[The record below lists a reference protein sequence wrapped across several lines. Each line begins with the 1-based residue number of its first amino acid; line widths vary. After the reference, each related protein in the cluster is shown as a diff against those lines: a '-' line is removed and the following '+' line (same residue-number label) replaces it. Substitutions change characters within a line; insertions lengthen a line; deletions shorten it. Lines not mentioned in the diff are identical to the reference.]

1 MLENEL
7 NDLLTRVGVQE
18 RQRLAIARRLG
29 WDGGAPTTLALAG
42 EHAGYTRERVRQL
55 EERVIGRIAQL
66 RPALPCT
73 EAAVAVLEE
82 GAPAPCGELAEALV
96 DEHVAAKPFDP
107 RGVIRA
113 AALAGVRTSLA
124 EQRGVVLR
132 RADGALV
139 PIVLRTARQQSA
151 RQLATTTAEV
161 AALLELPARRVRQLL
176 AVSDDVVWLDETH
189 NWLTVHT
196 GRSKPAKALQKLLAV
211 TPDPPVQEV
220 EQMLRCL
227 RPSVVLPR
235 PVLKT
240 LLAELRDRQVTL
252 SPTEELL
259 VEIIREEGPVAR
271 IDRVLRRAER
281 GGVAPKTAAVCLSR
295 SPLFRQVERARWAL
309 AA

>member
-1 MLENEL
+1 MLEHEL
-7 NDLLTRVGVQE
+7 NDLLARAGVQG
-18 RQRLAIARRLG
+18 RQRVAIARRLG
-29 WDGGAPTTLALAG
+29 WDGGAPTTLAHAG

-55 EERVIGRIAQL
+55 EERVVGRIAQL

-73 EAAVAVLEE
+73 EAALAVLEKS
-82 GAPAPCGELAEALV
+82 APASCGELATTLA
-96 DEHVAAKPFDP
+96 DERVAAEPFDP

-113 AALAGVRTSLA
+113 ASLAGVRTSLA

-132 RADGALV
+132 QADGALV
-139 PIVLRTARQQSA
+139 PVVLRAARQQSA
-151 RQLATTTAEV
+151 KQLATTVAEV
-161 AALLELPARRVRQLL
+161 ASLLELPARRVRQLL
-176 AVSDDVVWLDETH
+176 ALREEVVWLDGTRT
-189 NWLTVHT
+189 WLTVHT

-235 PVLKT
+235 PILKAVLV
-240 LLAELRDRQVTL
+240 ELRDRHVAL
-252 SPTEELL
+252 SSTEALL
-259 VEIIREEGPVAR
+259 VEILREEGPVAR
-271 IDRVLRRAER
+271 IDRLLRRAEG

-295 SPLFRQVERARWAL
+295 SPLFRQVARARWSL